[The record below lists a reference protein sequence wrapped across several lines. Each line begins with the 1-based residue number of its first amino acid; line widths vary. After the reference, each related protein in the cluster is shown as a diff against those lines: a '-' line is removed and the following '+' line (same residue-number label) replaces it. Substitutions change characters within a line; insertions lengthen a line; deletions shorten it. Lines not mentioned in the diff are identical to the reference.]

1 MKKVQ
6 PNVDFTGIATIEI
19 DGAPA
24 AVAVRAGKAL
34 PLARVG
40 LPNDALRLLET
51 WEETCAVV
59 AELGEDA
66 WAQAVPFDMAD
77 ALVPYVPRQV
87 FCTGANYR
95 KHVIGLMMGDPS
107 MRTADMEGKSPEELR
122 AHAERVMDEKA
133 KTSTPFCFI
142 KLPSAVIGP
151 NDTVVLPRQVE
162 KPDWEL
168 ELGVVIGKRCRH
180 VSPEQ
185 AMDHVA
191 AYAVVNDVTA
201 RELIFR
207 KDGSAVGPDW
217 LAGKSFPTFLPFGPL
232 LVPRQN
238 VADPYAL
245 NIRLSVN
252 GKVYQNESTSDMMI
266 GIERQIAFLSSIVE
280 LQPGDLICTG
290 SPYGNGSAFGVYLQ
304 DGDVMEG
311 EITGLGQQRNPCVKE
326 GAAG

>member
-1 MKKVQ
+1 MTI
-6 PNVDFTGIATIEI
+6 DGIATIAI
-19 DGAPA
+19 DGTAQ
-24 AVAVRAGKAL
+24 AVAVRGDKAL
-34 PLARVG
+34 PLARLG
-40 LPNDALRLLET
+40 LAPDLPALLAD
-51 WEETCAVV
+51 WEGTRASLAALDEA
-59 AELGEDA
+59 A
-66 WAQAVPFDMAD
+66 WATALPFAMEA

-107 MRTADMEGKSPEELR
+107 MRTAEMEGKSPEELR

-133 KTSTPFCFI
+133 RTSTPFCFI

-168 ELGVVIGKRCRH
+168 ELGVVIGRRCRH
-180 VSPEQ
+180 VSAEQ
-185 AMDHVA
+185 ALDHVA
-191 AYAVVNDVTA
+191 GYAVVNDVTA

-232 LVPRQN
+232 LVPRDN
-238 VADPYAL
+238 VPDPYAL
-245 NIRLSVN
+245 AIRLSVN
-252 GKVYQNESTSDMMI
+252 GKVYQDETTADMMI
-266 GIERQIAFLSSIVE
+266 GIERQIAFLSTIVE

-290 SPYGNGSAFGVYLQ
+290 SPYGNGSAFGVFLR

-311 EITGLGQQRNPCVKE
+311 EITGLGRQRNPCVAE
-326 GAAG
+326 H